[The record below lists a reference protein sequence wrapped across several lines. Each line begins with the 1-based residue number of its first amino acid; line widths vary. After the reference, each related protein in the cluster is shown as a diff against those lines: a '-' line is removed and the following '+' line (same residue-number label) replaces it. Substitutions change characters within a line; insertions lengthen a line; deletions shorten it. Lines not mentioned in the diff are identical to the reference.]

1 MYAVEGPEA
10 TGPTTSPRSAARRH
24 RAERKVAMTAS
35 LPLPDPR
42 PGIRSTPHRRWT
54 LIAVALAT
62 FMTLLD
68 NNIINVAIPTI
79 QRDLHLSESGV
90 EWVVSAYILVFA
102 GLLLAGGRLA
112 DVFGRKRLFVIGLSI
127 FTLSS
132 LVAGLSGDIG
142 LLIASRAA
150 QGLGAALLTPTT
162 LAILTVA
169 FPEPKEQAAAVG
181 AWSAVGALA
190 LAVGPLL
197 GGILSE
203 DANWHWIFFINV
215 PVGIVTLAL
224 GLWAL
229 PSISP
234 ERRSIDMAG
243 LGASVLGLV
252 ALTYG
257 LIEGPDKGWTTPVVV
272 AALATSVV
280 AGLVFV
286 VVERRVTDPMV
297 DLAVFADR
305 TFTGAMAA
313 LMMWGFG
320 LFGIYFFTSLY
331 LQDVLGFSAVK
342 AGLAFVPMAILMAVG
357 AIISD
362 RVAARVCTYRSV
374 GSALVLMAIGM
385 LSVSFLGTHAGFVDL
400 MPGFVVIGI
409 GGGLTIPLT
418 STVLGVMPADR
429 AGVASALFNAAREVS
444 GLLGITVIGVVL
456 TARQSARAH
465 HGASP
470 TVAFLSGYR
479 LGLVVAA
486 ALVACGGVVAW
497 VALRRVPAPDPA
509 AAIAAPEMVDA

>member
-1 MYAVEGPEA
+1 
-10 TGPTTSPRSAARRH
+10 
-24 RAERKVAMTAS
+24 MTADS
-35 LPLPDPR
+35 IPLALPDLR
-42 PGIRSTPHRRWT
+42 PGPRSTPHRRWT

-112 DVFGRKRLFVIGLSI
+112 DVFGRKRLFVVGLSI

-132 LVAGLSGDIG
+132 LMAGLSGDIG

-215 PVGIVTLAL
+215 PVGMATLAL

-229 PSISP
+229 PAISP
-234 ERRSIDMAG
+234 QRRSIDRFGVGTSA
-243 LGASVLGLV
+243 LALL

-257 LIEGPDKGWTTPVVV
+257 LIEGPELGWTAPVVLGSLAV
-272 AALATSVV
+272 AVLAAAT
-280 AGLVFV
+280 FV
-286 VVERRVTDPMV
+286 VVERRVPDPMV
-297 DLAVFADR
+297 DLAVFTNR
-305 TFTGAMAA
+305 TFTGAVAA

-331 LQDVLGFSAVK
+331 LQNVLGFSAIR
-342 AGLAFVPMAILMAVG
+342 AGLAFVPMALVMAVG
-357 AIISD
+357 ATISD
-362 RVAARVCTYRSV
+362 RVAARVGTYRSV
-374 GSALVLMAIGM
+374 GSALLLMAIGIA
-385 LSVSFLGTHAGFVDL
+385 SVSLLGAHADFVDL
-400 MPGFVVIGI
+400 MPGFAVIGI

-418 STVLGVMPADR
+418 STVLGVMPGDQ
-429 AGVASALFNAAREVS
+429 AGVAAALFNASREVS
-444 GLLGITVIGVVL
+444 GLLGITVIGVIL
-456 TARQSARAH
+456 SARQSSRVH
-465 HGASP
+465 HGA
-470 TVAFLSGYR
+470 TATTAFLSGYR

-486 ALVACGGVVAW
+486 VLVACGGVVAW
-497 VALRRVPAPDPA
+497 VALRRLPAPVPVD
-509 AAIAAPEMVDA
+509 AAPELVNA